1 MNSWLGGVIAMRKRD
16 LQADVIAAWALVHAG
31 RYGIDHAYVRTREV
45 MALFDCSRSTASRI
59 MDYCELRNP
68 LLTVD
73 GVYIGAGTYGK
84 CVVADVE
91 GLKRVPVG
99 AWHEVWVNA
108 HRARRQLGVSYATLD
123 SIKALAGAAY
133 DSTA

>member
-1 MNSWLGGVIAMRKRD
+1 MLKRD
-16 LQADVIAAWALVHAG
+16 TQADIVAAWALVHAG
-31 RYGIDHAYVRTREV
+31 RYGIEHAYVKTREV

-59 MDYCELRNP
+59 MDYCEVRNP

-73 GVYIGAGTYGK
+73 GVYIGGGAYGK

-91 GLKRVPVG
+91 GLKRLPDK
-99 AWHEVWVNA
+99 AWHDVWVNA
-108 HRARRQLGVSYATLD
+108 HRSRSALGVSYVTLD
-123 SIKALAGAAY
+123 SIRALAGAAY